1 MYSGHR
7 PAKAPYPIL
16 IFVRSFFMSKIIAV
30 TSGKGGTGK
39 SSICAGLGFALAKKG
54 HRTLIVELDI
64 GLRCLDIMCG
74 MKDSIPYDL
83 GDILDGNC
91 DIYKATAVVKSAA
104 NLNLICAP
112 SDPYKTITAEQI
124 KDITDEIRKYF
135 EYIIIDTSA
144 GINNNVF
151 DIVARSDMIVI
162 VTTPDPICV
171 RDAQMMSDEFY
182 KRGNQKQRLI
192 INKVGKNMFNHG
204 LIENLDEI
212 IDSVGV
218 QLIGVI
224 PEENEFS
231 VATANG
237 VPVSST
243 SSVGLALGAIS
254 DRLRG
259 EDVPLAIKL

>member
-1 MYSGHR
+1 
-7 PAKAPYPIL
+7 
-16 IFVRSFFMSKIIAV
+16 MSKVIAV

-39 SSICAGLGFALAKKG
+39 SSICASLGFALAKKG

-74 MKDSIPYDL
+74 MKGSIPYDL
-83 GDILDGNC
+83 GNILNGTC
-91 DIYKATAVVKSAA
+91 DIYKATTVVKSAN
-104 NLNLICAP
+104 NLNIICAP
-112 SDPYKTITAEQI
+112 SDPYATISAEQI
-124 KDITDEIRKYF
+124 KEITDEIRKYY

-144 GINNNVF
+144 GINKSVF
-151 DIVARSDMIVI
+151 DIVSQSDMILI

-192 INKVGKNMFNHG
+192 INKVSKNMFKHK

-212 IDSVGV
+212 IDTVGV

-224 PEENEFS
+224 PEDMELG
-231 VATANG
+231 VATARG
-237 VPVSST
+237 VPLPGQSLT
-243 SSVGLALGAIS
+243 GLAFTAIS
-254 DRLRG
+254 NRLRG
-259 EDVPLAIKL
+259 EDVPLAVKI